1 MPHALSLSSV
11 VITLLISSL
20 LTSIPVRVSMID
32 FSDTFEFYVEGV
44 LLFIVAVIGIIGNIS
59 FIIIFSTH
67 QKKLN
72 TFHSLMVCLA
82 YFDTIYLASSLF
94 IFSLPLLTPRIAQTY
109 IFTHAITVLL
119 PTAHM
124 GINGKCG
131 NAGSDSALDKKYL
144 EEIVKSGF
152 LVKSYRT
159 KFTKHISRIHSI
171 DNQFGCG
178 EVCNCL
184 SSILQSQTQVR
195 KYFDSQ

>member
-1 MPHALSLSSV
+1 ME
-11 VITLLISSL
+11 
-20 LTSIPVRVSMID
+20 D

-59 FIIIFSTH
+59 FIIIFSAH

-109 IFTHAITVLL
+109 IFTNAITVLL

-124 GINGKCG
+124 GINGKVGYWPC
-131 NAGSDSALDKKYL
+131 
-144 EEIVKSGF
+144 
-152 LVKSYRT
+152 LVRQDT
-159 KFTKHISRIHSI
+159 
-171 DNQFGCG
+171 
-178 EVCNCL
+178 
-184 SSILQSQTQVR
+184 
-195 KYFDSQ
+195 

>member
-1 MPHALSLSSV
+1 MWPLLIEILSPTSHVSCSLSLSSV

-32 FSDTFEFYVEGV
+32 FSDTFEFYVEGI
-44 LLFIVAVIGIIGNIS
+44 LLFIVAVVGIIGNIS

-131 NAGSDSALDKKYL
+131 NAGSDSALDK
-144 EEIVKSGF
+144 
-152 LVKSYRT
+152 
-159 KFTKHISRIHSI
+159 
-171 DNQFGCG
+171 
-178 EVCNCL
+178 
-184 SSILQSQTQVR
+184 
-195 KYFDSQ
+195 